1 MFDALDETIRKDEAK
16 PMKERLVLA
25 LAVLVIAV
33 AVFGGLYLLVR
44 VAA

>member
-25 LAVLVIAV
+25 LAVFVIAV

>member
-1 MFDALDETIRKDEAK
+1 MFDALDDTIRKDEAK
-16 PMKERLVLA
+16 PVKERLVLA
-25 LAVLVIAV
+25 LVVLVVAA